1 MFFIFEGLISSRL
14 LLFEECQ
21 QLSSQH
27 WAAVKIAPGIMIS
40 DKMLIKISIAF
51 VKTCPNRFG

>member
-21 QLSSQH
+21 QH

-40 DKMLIKISIAF
+40 DKILITISIAF
-51 VKTCPNRFG
+51 VKACPNRFG